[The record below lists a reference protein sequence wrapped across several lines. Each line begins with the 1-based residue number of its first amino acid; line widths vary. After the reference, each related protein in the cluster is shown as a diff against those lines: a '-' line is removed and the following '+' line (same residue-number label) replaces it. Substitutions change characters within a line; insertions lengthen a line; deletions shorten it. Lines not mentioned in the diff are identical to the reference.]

1 MDDFCYM
8 NTSSRYS
15 RFLSARTLQAILLI
29 LITLSTVSSCK
40 RKENRNDIRDCIEL
54 KFPSKDEEA
63 HIRKKINAD
72 QKAFSI
78 DTIFQKKAKVQGLN
92 GAALVAQHGVVIYR
106 NAFGYTAPDR
116 KEPLTTS
123 HIFQLASV
131 SKTFTSVAILMLA
144 DRKQLAL
151 NDSVQVY
158 LPQFPYHGILIKDLL
173 SHRSGLPNY
182 LYSFEEKR
190 KQGQDFPSNDT
201 ILKWFSQ
208 ASPLPAPYNQPNK
221 AFNYN
226 NTNFILLASIVEKVS
241 GKPFAGF
248 LKTEIFEPLGMK
260 HTFLDTICSD
270 SLRMLKTIG
279 YDGNRKRLR
288 DFYDGVYG
296 DKGVYSTIDDMLRWY
311 MALSSNCLVSKHL
324 LKEAFTPRSME
335 RKSRHN
341 YGYGFRLMT
350 DPKNMH
356 DVQFI
361 YHGGWW
367 AGYSSMFT
375 FNLKEDYV
383 IIVLSNRKNA
393 SVYEN
398 KTIMEVLDNK
408 PITES
413 GEEIDSL

>member
-1 MDDFCYM
+1 
-8 NTSSRYS
+8 
-15 RFLSARTLQAILLI
+15 
-29 LITLSTVSSCK
+29 
-40 RKENRNDIRDCIEL
+40 
-54 KFPSKDEEA
+54 
-63 HIRKKINAD
+63 
-72 QKAFSI
+72 
-78 DTIFQKKAKVQGLN
+78 
-92 GAALVAQHGVVIYR
+92 
-106 NAFGYTAPDR
+106 
-116 KEPLTTS
+116 
-123 HIFQLASV
+123 
-131 SKTFTSVAILMLA
+131 
-144 DRKQLAL
+144 
-151 NDSVQVY
+151 
-158 LPQFPYHGILIKDLL
+158 
-173 SHRSGLPNY
+173 
-182 LYSFEEKR
+182 
-190 KQGQDFPSNDT
+190 
-201 ILKWFSQ
+201 
-208 ASPLPAPYNQPNK
+208 
-221 AFNYN
+221 
-226 NTNFILLASIVEKVS
+226 
-241 GKPFAGF
+241 
-248 LKTEIFEPLGMK
+248 MK

-350 DPKNMH
+350 DPENMH